1 MIYAYKSFLEPYISS
16 YLELQKTTVCDFTY
30 AHMCG
35 VLQHFDRFVLSHG
48 CKDCNFSEEQVFSW
62 MSTLAGKSST
72 IGTYVSCVKSFFRF
86 LGGYG
91 FRPFLPSYHG
101 GSDDYM
107 AYEFSDEEIASI
119 LSIADNYAF
128 YPHANSQDWRRSPK
142 RYVYLKSEFPML
154 LRLLLG
160 CGLRLEEAST
170 LTLRDIDFGN
180 NTITIRKSKSRE
192 YRIAPMDPSL
202 ASILSDYFLAMGIGA
217 DHDTYIFPGTDFTR
231 PIPSYCFRNRF
242 NLVLERAGISLQGRK
257 KHERGPCIHCLRHAF
272 AHRSFKQGVHEGW
285 AINDQIP
292 WLSVYL
298 GHKSLRETEK
308 YLKFNSEMF
317 TDEIKPF
324 ESYSADLYPGVNFD
338 E

>member
-1 MIYAYKSFLEPYISS
+1 MYKSFLEPYISS
-16 YLELQKTTVCDFTY
+16 YLELQKKTVCAFTY

-48 CKDCNFSEEQVFSW
+48 CNDCSFTEEQVFGW
-62 MSTLAGKSST
+62 MSTLVGKPST
-72 IGTYVSCVKSFFRF
+72 IGSYVSYVKSFFGF

-101 GSDDYM
+101 GSEDYM

-119 LSIADNYAF
+119 LSTADDYAF
-128 YPHANSQDWRRSPK
+128 RPPLDSQDRRRSPRK
-142 RYVYLKSEFPML
+142 YKHSQYEFPML
-154 LRLLLG
+154 LRLLFG

-170 LTLRDIDFGN
+170 LILRDIDFGN

-192 YRIAPMDPSL
+192 YRIIPMDSSL
-202 ASILSDYFLAMGIGA
+202 ASILSDYCLAMGIGVDPDA
-217 DHDTYIFPGTDFTR
+217 YIFPGADSTS

-242 NLVLERAGISLQGRK
+242 NLVLAMAGISPEGRK

-272 AHRSFKQGVHEGW
+272 AHRSFKQGIHDGW
-285 AINDQIP
+285 AIDDQIP

>member
-1 MIYAYKSFLEPYISS
+1 MIYVYKSFLEPYISS
-16 YLELQKTTVCDFTY
+16 FLDQQKNTVSAFTY

-35 VLQHFDRFVLSHG
+35 ILQHFDRFVLSNG
-48 CKDCNFSEEQVFSW
+48 FKDCNFSEEQIFSW
-62 MSTLAGKSST
+62 MSTLSGKSST
-72 IGTYVSCVKSFFRF
+72 IGTYVSCIKSFFRF

-91 FRPFLPSYHG
+91 FRPFLPSYYKR
-101 GSDDYM
+101 SEDYM

-119 LSIADNYAF
+119 LSIADDYAF
-128 YPHANSQDWRRSPK
+128 QPHSVSKDRCRSPRK
-142 RYVYLKSEFPML
+142 YGYLQYEFPML
-154 LRLLLG
+154 LRLLFG

-180 NTITIRKSKSRE
+180 DTITVQKSKSRE
-192 YRIAPMDPSL
+192 YRVTPMDSSL
-202 ASILSDYFLAMGIGA
+202 AGILSDYCAAMGMGT
-217 DHDTYIFPGTDFTR
+217 DPDVYIFPGTDFSR
-231 PIPSYCFRNRF
+231 PVPSNCFRYRF
-242 NLVLERAGISLQGRK
+242 NQVLAKAGITLEGRK

-272 AHRSFKQGVHEGW
+272 AHRSFKRGVHDGW

-317 TDEIKPF
+317 ADEIKPF
-324 ESYSADLYPGVNFD
+324 ESYSTDLYPGVNFD